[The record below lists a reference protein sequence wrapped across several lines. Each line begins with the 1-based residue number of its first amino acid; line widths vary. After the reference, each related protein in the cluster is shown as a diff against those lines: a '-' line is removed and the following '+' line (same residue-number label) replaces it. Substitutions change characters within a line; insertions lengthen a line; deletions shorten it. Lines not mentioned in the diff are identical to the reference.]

1 MTDPITRSEVLAA
14 QALATDAPGPAC
26 DAVRSLAATL
36 LDAIDKLKR
45 LREAAGNAEC
55 FSRDDELIKW
65 KADEEVDEFVRKFEG
80 GE

>member
-1 MTDPITRSEVLAA
+1 MTDSITRAEVLEA

-36 LDAIDKLKR
+36 LEFVSMTKQAHRIL
-45 LREAAGNAEC
+45 AEDGPHASLGRC
-55 FSRDDELIKW
+55 DCDLAQR
-65 KADEEVDEFVRKFEG
+65 VRKFEG

>member
-36 LDAIDKLKR
+36 LEFAEALKIYADPANFIEGNDWVWVGDDDPKR
-45 LREAAGNAEC
+45 RAA
-55 FSRDDELIKW
+55 ELL
-65 KADEEVDEFVRKFEG
+65 RKFEG